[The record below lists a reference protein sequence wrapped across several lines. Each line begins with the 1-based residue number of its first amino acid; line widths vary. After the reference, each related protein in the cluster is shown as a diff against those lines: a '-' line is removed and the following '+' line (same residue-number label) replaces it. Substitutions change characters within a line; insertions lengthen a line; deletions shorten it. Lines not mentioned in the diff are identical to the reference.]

1 MSQVRAPSKIG
12 QECGLPTF
20 SIWFLLIVKGY
31 LQKANKNAANDTLV
45 SHYSLRTY
53 PSIFS
58 TLGTSSTRFIPSIT
72 RLSSRISIIN
82 CYFINKLSFRR
93 WLVIFSYGSIPGKH
107 PCTAFQGATVPA
119 SSMQT
124 DGILILGKHPC
135 GSKSWTTFKRPWDTT
150 IIFNHAVL
158 SIAYHTYMYSNGIHN
173 SIRHKKLAFY
183 V

>member
-31 LQKANKNAANDTLV
+31 LQKANKNAANETLV
-45 SHYSLRTY
+45 SHYSLGTY

-82 CYFINKLSFRR
+82 CYFINKLGFRKMTT
-93 WLVIFSYGSIPGKH
+93 YCSILGKRLLPGKH
-107 PCTAFQGATVPA
+107 PCTAFQGATVTA
-119 SSMQT
+119 FSIQT
-124 DGILILGKHPC
+124 YGILILVKPPCGPNSWAMFKHP
-135 GSKSWTTFKRPWDTT
+135 
-150 IIFNHAVL
+150 
-158 SIAYHTYMYSNGIHN
+158 
-173 SIRHKKLAFY
+173 
-183 V
+183 